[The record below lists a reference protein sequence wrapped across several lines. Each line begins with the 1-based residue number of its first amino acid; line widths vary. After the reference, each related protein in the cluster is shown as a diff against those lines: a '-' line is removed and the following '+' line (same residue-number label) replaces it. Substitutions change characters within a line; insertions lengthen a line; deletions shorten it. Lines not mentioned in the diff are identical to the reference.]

1 MKFKG
6 FFTILAL
13 TLFFGDIP
21 IVPANE
27 ERDVLSIK
35 TTTELIQVLKELQME
50 VQTNRQEIRSIKE
63 TLIKCDMCKATTPA
77 CPEVTTDTSTATNTS
92 PPPDMATTTF
102 GPPDKS
108 NYRLPRH
115 ISPILYTLRII
126 PIIEGEFIASP
137 SVYMFNVRDHGNFS
151 IFGDIKIDMVC
162 SENTK
167 NIVLHINDIDVHE
180 ETIQVSG
187 EGLEGILVHHTSF
200 DKITQFFTIYL
211 SDELKAGMQLS
222 LTMSYLAKLNRLGGF
237 YRSSYFDEPYNIS
250 SIYYDNMDIQSL
262 RHIAATQFQPTD
274 ARRAFPCF
282 DEPNFKAR
290 FAITL
295 GRKKNMTSLSNM
307 PVNRTVPH
315 QSMPD
320 YEWDI
325 YEESA
330 PMSTYLVVF
339 VISDFVKNIAP
350 NTGETEVTVWS
361 RPGTEEQTRYA
372 ISIASKVLEYFEEF
386 FQIPYPLQ
394 KHDMI
399 AIPDVGP
406 RATDNYGSIIYSE
419 RAVLYDPDFSSEKN
433 KQQVAVAI
441 AYKLAR
447 QWIDNSQI
455 TSDWWDFLWL
465 NEGLAIYLEFKGV
478 GWVEPD
484 MKMEQKYLNDAIH
497 HAMQLDESAV

>member
-1 MKFKG
+1 
-6 FFTILAL
+6 
-13 TLFFGDIP
+13 
-21 IVPANE
+21 
-27 ERDVLSIK
+27 
-35 TTTELIQVLKELQME
+35 ME